1 MHAFVFRMRPPA
13 SSVKVTCHLCGLECK
28 DPRALKNH
36 MASLPHRSL
45 TVMCPMCS
53 EERSFRRMV
62 DLKEHANIMHK
73 RKMNLMPA
81 NYFSENNGYWMA
93 YYPQDYRK
101 VVKPTD
107 SNSEEAMKARMDVT
121 DMISKLKNPSRSLRE
136 WEREWMPE
144 NDSGPSTSKRVYTLA
159 DPSMFADMVLV
170 NLTLA
175 PANASAIFKISVDGY
190 IRWYEVRIVD
200 QVFQDNRSVDALIR
214 RMSTITKESD
224 STGGMPDINEDVI
237 EEEGLKEAITLK
249 LGIKEEYLGEIKK
262 ATELFKNKKMRRS
275 LTPLRTPITSDIE
288 LCEAS
293 TSDYREDKEEE
304 KRETERK
311 EKEKKDKERKQEE
324 SRRKE
329 QEEKRKEEEKRKKE
343 QEERETEKR
352 RKEEEKIETERK
364 EKEKK
369 DIERNKEERKR
380 KDEEERERKEEEQK
394 EKEKE
399 EEDRRRKEEEKRG
412 LEEKEDRKRKKRE
425 STEEQSRKDDNSGL
439 NDLSEKDEEEMYRV
453 IYEESK
459 RTYEQTWKKKQ
470 NLSCKDRAEK
480 LLETG
485 GMPLF
490 PPARRE
496 WGSVTTPFIV
506 VKDPVEIKWPPYNF
520 KELSGDERLT
530 AWQYLS
536 LVLESKQKKGMIT
549 DLGYT
554 LDKYS
559 MFALPGTSVP
569 RGGNGNVNMRLA
581 NFNVINDI
589 ANGKCEDVQA
599 KQLLDSFE
607 AAKKARDDS
616 TDWICQLIQ
625 TVPLRVRQ
633 SDDGEV

>member
-1 MHAFVFRMRPPA
+1 
-13 SSVKVTCHLCGLECK
+13 
-28 DPRALKNH
+28 
-36 MASLPHRSL
+36 
-45 TVMCPMCS
+45 
-53 EERSFRRMV
+53 
-62 DLKEHANIMHK
+62 
-73 RKMNLMPA
+73 
-81 NYFSENNGYWMA
+81 
-93 YYPQDYRK
+93 
-101 VVKPTD
+101 
-107 SNSEEAMKARMDVT
+107 MKARMDVT
-121 DMISKLKNPSRSLRE
+121 DMISKLNNPSRSLRE

-190 IRWYEVRIVD
+190 IRWYEVRIED

-224 STGGMPDINEDVI
+224 SSGGMPDINEDVI

-311 EKEKKDKERKQEE
+311 EREKMDKERKQEE

-343 QEERETEKR
+343 QEERETERR

-380 KDEEERERKEEEQK
+380 KDEEERERKEEEQM

-399 EEDRRRKEEEKRG
+399 EEDRRKKEEEKRG

-607 AAKKARDDS
+607 AARKARDDS

>member
-1 MHAFVFRMRPPA
+1 
-13 SSVKVTCHLCGLECK
+13 
-28 DPRALKNH
+28 
-36 MASLPHRSL
+36 
-45 TVMCPMCS
+45 
-53 EERSFRRMV
+53 
-62 DLKEHANIMHK
+62 
-73 RKMNLMPA
+73 
-81 NYFSENNGYWMA
+81 MA
-93 YYPQDYRK
+93 YFPQDYRK

-121 DMISKLKNPSRSLRE
+121 DMISKLNNPSRSLRE

-190 IRWYEVRIVD
+190 IRWYEVRIED
-200 QVFQDNRSVDALIR
+200 QVFKDNRSVDALIR

-293 TSDYREDKEEE
+293 TSDYREDEEEEKRETERKEKEKRDIERKEEESRRKEQEEKETERRRKEEE

-311 EKEKKDKERKQEE
+311 EKEKKDMERKQEE

-343 QEERETEKR
+343 QEKRETER
-352 RKEEEKIETERK
+352 RKEEEKRETERKEKEKKDMERKQEESRRKEQEEKRKEEEKRKKEQEKRETERRKEEEKRETERK

-369 DIERNKEERKR
+369 DIERKEEERKR
-380 KDEEERERKEEEQK
+380 KDEEERERKEEEKK

-399 EEDRRRKEEEKRG
+399 EEDRRRTEEEKRG
-412 LEEKEDRKRKKRE
+412 LEEKKDRKRKKRE
-425 STEEQSRKDDNSGL
+425 SKEEQRDDNSGL

-459 RTYEQTWKKKQ
+459 RTYEQTWKKKE
-470 NLSCKDRAEK
+470 NLSCKDRAVK

-506 VKDPVEIKWPPYNF
+506 MKDPVEIKWPPYNF

>member
-1 MHAFVFRMRPPA
+1 
-13 SSVKVTCHLCGLECK
+13 
-28 DPRALKNH
+28 
-36 MASLPHRSL
+36 
-45 TVMCPMCS
+45 
-53 EERSFRRMV
+53 
-62 DLKEHANIMHK
+62 
-73 RKMNLMPA
+73 
-81 NYFSENNGYWMA
+81 MA
-93 YYPQDYRK
+93 YYPQDYCK

-190 IRWYEVRIVD
+190 IRWYEVRIED
-200 QVFQDNRSVDALIR
+200 QVFKDNRSVDALIR

-304 KRETERK
+304 KGETERK

-343 QEERETEKR
+343 EEERETERR

-369 DIERNKEERKR
+369 DKERKQEERRRKEQEEKRKEEEKRKKEQEERETEKRKEEEKRETERKEKEKKDIERNEEERKR

-399 EEDRRRKEEEKRG
+399 EEYRRRKEEEKRG

-439 NDLSEKDEEEMYRV
+439 NDLSEKDEEEMYLV

-459 RTYEQTWKKKQ
+459 RTYEQTWKKKE
-470 NLSCKDRAEK
+470 NLSCKDRAVK

-569 RGGNGNVNMRLA
+569 HGGNGNVNMRLA

>member
-45 TVMCPMCS
+45 TVICPMCP

-73 RKMNLMPA
+73 RKMVLMPA
-81 NYFSENNGYWMA
+81 NYFSENNSYVMA
-93 YYPQDYRK
+93 FYPQDYRK
-101 VVKPTD
+101 VVKPSD

-175 PANASAIFKISVDGY
+175 PANASALFQISVDGY
-190 IRWYEVRIVD
+190 IRWYEVRIED

-249 LGIKEEYLGEIKK
+249 LRIKEEYLGEIKK

-293 TSDYREDKEEE
+293 ISDYREDKEEE

-324 SRRKE
+324 NRRKE
-329 QEEKRKEEEKRKKE
+329 QEEKRKEEKRKKE
-343 QEERETEKR
+343 QEERETER
-352 RKEEEKIETERK
+352 
-364 EKEKK
+364 
-369 DIERNKEERKR
+369 
-380 KDEEERERKEEEQK
+380 
-394 EKEKE
+394 
-399 EEDRRRKEEEKRG
+399 RRRK
-412 LEEKEDRKRKKRE
+412 
-425 STEEQSRKDDNSGL
+425 SR
-439 NDLSEKDEEEMYRV
+439 
-453 IYEESK
+453 
-459 RTYEQTWKKKQ
+459 
-470 NLSCKDRAEK
+470 
-480 LLETG
+480 
-485 GMPLF
+485 
-490 PPARRE
+490 
-496 WGSVTTPFIV
+496 
-506 VKDPVEIKWPPYNF
+506 
-520 KELSGDERLT
+520 
-530 AWQYLS
+530 
-536 LVLESKQKKGMIT
+536 
-549 DLGYT
+549 
-554 LDKYS
+554 
-559 MFALPGTSVP
+559 
-569 RGGNGNVNMRLA
+569 
-581 NFNVINDI
+581 
-589 ANGKCEDVQA
+589 
-599 KQLLDSFE
+599 
-607 AAKKARDDS
+607 
-616 TDWICQLIQ
+616 
-625 TVPLRVRQ
+625 
-633 SDDGEV
+633 